1 MIRRSGVMA
10 EIAAWKI
17 PDIDNVSDAAI
28 EAAWKDWAV
37 IEMGKRCVPIA
48 MARGVPDTRDI
59 RALCLAFLHDCSHCI
74 YFSVKVSAL
83 PLDSFMLG

>member
-1 MIRRSGVMA
+1 MIRRSGIMS

-37 IEMGKRCVPIA
+37 IEMGKRYVHIY
-48 MARGVPDTRDI
+48 
-59 RALCLAFLHDCSHCI
+59 LSCLG
-74 YFSVKVSAL
+74 Y
-83 PLDSFMLG
+83 P